1 MKHVV
6 IFCFLFVRTAAVAVD
21 ANIIESVFLEA
32 GSVVIDK
39 AFEYA
44 EETKKKKKKKK
55 KKKRREKTL
64 NLVIKRKF
72 VEKYGEYTPYY

>member
-44 EETKKKKKKKK
+44 EETKKKKKKK
-55 KKKRREKTL
+55 RREKTL